1 MKQAIG
7 ERSRQANA
15 PKCPAKYSSDDVEVQ
30 LYCTELFDF
39 ITTNPKK
46 CCPMK
51 WWSHEVV
58 QELLA
63 FHLLYTASYS
73 PAKQDLAFLA
83 AKQQEQCSKF
93 AMDQKNREA
102 LFQEKCLL
110 EEEERKETA
119 KSWNVLAESSLK
131 LAYCLQK
138 MSDRPSPDTILVAV
152 NEKIQAVEE
161 KVGKALDKKLGSYMY
176 CPSSIWLNHK
186 SLTRKLFNDITYTR
200 RSILAQE

>member
-1 MKQAIG
+1 MYGGMKQAIG

-63 FHLLYTASYS
+63 FPLLYTASYS

-83 AKQQEQCSKF
+83 AKQQEQGRLCFRRNVCWK
-93 AMDQKNREA
+93 K
-102 LFQEKCLL
+102 
-110 EEEERKETA
+110 RKG
-119 KSWNVLAESSLK
+119 KRLPSLGMS
-131 LAYCLQK
+131 LQ
-138 MSDRPSPDTILVAV
+138 
-152 NEKIQAVEE
+152 
-161 KVGKALDKKLGSYMY
+161 
-176 CPSSIWLNHK
+176 
-186 SLTRKLFNDITYTR
+186 SLH
-200 RSILAQE
+200 